1 MPTASSAKTR
11 KPSLSPTRILSYLEC
26 AVKYKYVY
34 IDKIGRFY
42 FKAKPQLSFG
52 SSLHHVLQT
61 FHEQGASHTQEEM
74 VSTLETQWISA
85 GYTSKEEEAKQR
97 ETGAEIVQAYH
108 SAHQERIIAQV
119 ETIATEKTIS
129 CDLGAFKLSGRVDRI
144 DKHPDGTLEIVDYK
158 SGRWEVAEEQVYNDF
173 AMRCYQ
179 LILSDLYP
187 DTPITAT
194 IYCLRSGISATT
206 RLDSEEM
213 SLFREEVTLLG
224 EEILNYD
231 YTELIPEP
239 IEVCSECEFLRLC
252 KRYWTQEQ
260 RKEWIVD
267 EPSPEEGF

>member
-11 KPSLSPTRILSYLEC
+11 KPTFSPTRLLTYLEC

-52 SSLHHVLQT
+52 STLHHVLQN

-74 VSTLETQWISA
+74 VATLETQWISA
-85 GYTSKEEEAKQR
+85 GYTSQEEEVKHR
-97 ETGAEIVQAYH
+97 EAGEKIVQAYH
-108 SAHQERIIAQV
+108 TAHQERVIAQV
-119 ETIATEKTIS
+119 ETIATEKTIT

-144 DKHPDGTLEIVDYK
+144 DKHTDGTLEIVDYK
-158 SGRWEVAEEQVYNDF
+158 SGRWEVTEEQVYNDF

-187 DTPITAT
+187 DTPVKTT

-206 RLDSEEM
+206 LLDREEREQ
-213 SLFREEVTLLG
+213 FREEVMLIG
-224 EEILNYD
+224 DEILNRD
-231 YTELIPEP
+231 YTELLPEP
-239 IEVCSECEFLRLC
+239 IEVCPECEFLRLC

-260 RKEWIVD
+260 QRELFA
-267 EPSPEEGF
+267 ESFFEEGL